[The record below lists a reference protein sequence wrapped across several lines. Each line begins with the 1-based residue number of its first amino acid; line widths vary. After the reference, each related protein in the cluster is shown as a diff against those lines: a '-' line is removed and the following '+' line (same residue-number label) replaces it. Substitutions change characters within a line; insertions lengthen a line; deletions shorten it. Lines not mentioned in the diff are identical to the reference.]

1 MWFKLIDKT
10 QFRTYV
16 RQDARLNTAYWL
28 ATKVVHLCE
37 THANMP
43 SLKERIAIYRRK
55 IHMLINSVIQDLPNH
70 EGLTKDLIEQYLEYT
85 INYCQRSLNNISQR
99 IHCVQSGK
107 EMPSEANNVDREMEF
122 IRNRT
127 DIIPGDD
134 LLEEFDRGIYLIY
147 QTVLTTR
154 ESSDLSDTNTKNIK
168 QNLDA
173 AYDIMQPGF
182 VKIQRHCNAYTAH
195 LNLEPT
201 TQLALNNQQIVDLSN
216 MFNVGLTLAKFI
228 RIILNTVN
236 QLQPETISKVAHT
249 RWQDRVTVTGN
260 AIQDRLIEINL
271 ARSKN
276 IFNAIG

>member
-37 THANMP
+37 TRANMP
-43 SLKERIAIYRRK
+43 SLKARIAVYRRK
-55 IHMLINSVIQDLPNH
+55 IHMLINLVVQDLLNQ
-70 EGLTKDLIEQYLEYT
+70 EGLTKDLIKQYLEYT
-85 INYCQRSLNNISQR
+85 MDYCQISLNNISQR
-99 IHCVQSGK
+99 IHCAQSGE
-107 EMPSEANNVDREMEF
+107 EMPSEVNQVDREMEF

-127 DIIPGDD
+127 EIIPGDD

-147 QTVLTTR
+147 QTALTAYG
-154 ESSDLSDTNTKNIK
+154 SSDLSDTHMTGIK
-168 QNLDA
+168 QRLDT

-201 TQLALNNQQIVDLSN
+201 TQLALTNQQIVDLSG
-216 MFNVGLTLAKFI
+216 MFNAGLSLAKFSRVI
-228 RIILNTVN
+228 FDTANR
-236 QLQPETISKVAHT
+236 LQPETISEVALTH
-249 RWQDRVTVTGN
+249 WQDRITDAGN

-271 ARSKN
+271 ARSNN
-276 IFNAIG
+276 ILKALG